1 MSLLFSLSLSLS
13 FVMEN
18 ACTMPF
24 TGTDL
29 SEAPHSFPLL
39 SALPTHW
46 VRHPACRGVHYAVDF
61 CAGCFP
67 NILPYRTSSE
77 PPRYPSDAEWA
88 LCAYADMEPRL
99 YVREGTASDDGCHI
113 RSPQSDLEPLS
124 PVAFSPDVC
133 ASQPFHVCP
142 TCSQVSAAPVLS
154 APSSAPGVASVT
166 QLSPGLSVSP
176 SRVPSTLEWLTSVPP
191 PPRQCIFS
199 SSVLDASGVMDV
211 FGECP
216 QCASV
221 ALYQVPMSFPAGTL
235 HSVRRSLTSSPHPSM
250 ARVSPRVKDASTQTP
265 LIL

>member
-1 MSLLFSLSLSLS
+1 MVYYPFLSLSLL

-24 TGTDL
+24 TAT
-29 SEAPHSFPLL
+29 STPEASSSFPLL

-46 VRHPACRGVHYAVDF
+46 IRHPACRGVHYPVDF
-61 CAGCFP
+61 GAGCFP
-67 NILPYRTSSE
+67 NILPYRTPSE
-77 PPRYPSDAEWA
+77 PTRYPSDAEWA
-88 LCAYADMEPRL
+88 LCAYENMEPRF
-99 YVREGTASDDGCHI
+99 YVRADTASDDGCHT
-113 RSPQSDLEPLS
+113 RSTQYDLEPSS
-124 PVAFSPDVC
+124 PVAFPLDVS

-142 TCSQVSAAPVLS
+142 TCSQVSAAPVFS

-176 SRVPSTLEWLTSVPP
+176 PRAPSALEWLASVPP

-216 QCASV
+216 RCASV

-235 HSVRRSLTSSPHPSM
+235 HSVSRSWTSSPYPS
-250 ARVSPRVKDASTQTP
+250 SPRVSSRMKDASTQTHFS
-265 LIL
+265 